1 MGISGNHE
9 LARLLSWQ
17 AGVVSCRQAL
27 GLGMTEGEL
36 RHRTRPGGP
45 WRRLLPGVYVT
56 ATGEPT
62 IDQLDMAAVLYAGP
76 GAVITGLAALRR
88 HAVRAPASPL
98 VDVLMPHRVRRVP
111 AAYVRLHRVR
121 QMPVLATSDGEI
133 RFVFVP
139 RAVIDAAR
147 WMSDL
152 REVRAVMCGAV
163 QQGRCSVEHLAAEL
177 AEPRLPGSAL
187 ARRVLAEVSHGI
199 RSPAEGDLMDLLGR
213 SGLPEPLYNPR
224 LYLGK
229 TLLAV
234 PDAWWP
240 QAAVVVEVDSREWHL
255 SARDWAQTMARHGR
269 MTAAGISVLHFSPS
283 QIRHEGD
290 KVITQIR
297 DALRNGRPA
306 GSITTVPVAA

>member
-1 MGISGNHE
+1 M
-9 LARLLSWQ
+9 ARLLSRQ
-17 AGVVSCRQAL
+17 SQVLSRKQAL
-27 GLGMTEGEL
+27 DLGLTETML
-36 RHRTRPGGP
+36 VYRIRRHGP
-45 WRRLLPGVYVT
+45 WQRLLPGVYLA
-56 ATGEPT
+56 ATGQPT
-62 IDQLDMAAVLYAGP
+62 VDQLDMAAVLYAGP
-76 GAVITGLAALRR
+76 SSMITGLAALRR
-88 HAVRAPASPL
+88 HGIKAPASPT
-98 VDVLMPHRVRRVP
+98 VDVLVPNREGRVSARYVCVHRVRTMP
-111 AAYVRLHRVR
+111 AVILAHRAISFA
-121 QMPVLATSDGEI
+121 PA
-133 RFVFVP
+133 P

-152 REVRAVMCGAV
+152 QDVRAVMCGAV

-199 RSPAEGDLMDLLGR
+199 RSPAEGDLMDLIGR

-240 QAAVVVEVDSREWHL
+240 EAGVAAEVDSREWHL